1 VWGWR
6 QRVERSLLQAATGVV
21 AVGLRLMGGAAWLG
35 QLLRAGYAV
44 QLRGGKAEAQMVYT
58 I

>member
-1 VWGWR
+1 
-6 QRVERSLLQAATGVV
+6 
-21 AVGLRLMGGAAWLG
+21 MGGAAWLG

-58 I
+58 IYYLIDIIDSRDSKIK